1 MQVVTS
7 RKLLDN
13 DQEEDV
19 KPKVAQQYEQC
30 AGENYDGPERCAGE
44 LECVKCARSVC
55 TSVCVLQVLFYT
67 LGPAHA
73 VRIAI
78 SLCIQPLLQMLK
90 VLLALAFPDGGV
102 VLQVLRLLLT
112 LLAFQ
117 EGEL

>member
-1 MQVVTS
+1 LQVVTS

-55 TSVCVLQVLFYT
+55 TSVCVLQVLWYPLYLGASPCGQDRDQPVHTT
-67 LGPAHA
+67 LVADAESVACIG
-73 VRIAI
+73 I
-78 SLCIQPLLQMLK
+78 S
-90 VLLALAFPDGGV
+90 
-102 VLQVLRLLLT
+102 
-112 LLAFQ
+112 
-117 EGEL
+117 

>member
-1 MQVVTS
+1 VSSAHVQS
-7 RKLLDN
+7 
-13 DQEEDV
+13 
-19 KPKVAQQYEQC
+19 AHQC
-30 AGENYDGPERCAGE
+30 VCS
-44 LECVKCARSVC
+44 KC
-55 TSVCVLQVLFYT
+55 FGIHYT